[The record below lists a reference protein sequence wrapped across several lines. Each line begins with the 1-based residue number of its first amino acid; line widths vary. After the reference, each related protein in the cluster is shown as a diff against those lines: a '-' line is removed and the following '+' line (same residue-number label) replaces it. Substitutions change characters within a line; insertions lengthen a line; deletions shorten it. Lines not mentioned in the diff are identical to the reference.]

1 MEAVAAPLWSSRRIR
16 EGVAYLGLAGLVA
29 SSALIAMGAQ
39 GRLGVL
45 VPAARLRY
53 PGWLRGPLS
62 GLRVAL
68 TPNGLAWLLVGMS
81 IGYVLVLVCA
91 EAVSPRVAIGTV
103 VGLHVLFILG
113 PPLVSTDVFG
123 YIDLARLGTLH
134 GISPYSA
141 ASTHIPPDSVHLYR
155 RWHSDL
161 PAPYGPVFMLIAYA
175 LVPLGVAGGLWAFKI
190 LAAAGSL
197 ATVWL
202 VWRCAAALGRDPLKA
217 ALFVGLNPALLLFGV
232 GGAHN
237 DFLVLTVA
245 TAAVYLLIAGRDR
258 LGGAGLVVACAMK
271 LPIGLPLAFALARP
285 DARGREGETAAGR
298 RLDVAKGA
306 LLAVAAVA
314 IAAVVGFG
322 SHAAGFIEDL
332 KVEQREVALYS
343 VPNQVGKLLGF
354 GGLTHGIR
362 LVFTAA
368 LAVTVVLML
377 RRAWRGADWIAAAGW
392 AMFALLV
399 ASAWLLPWYVAWLLP
414 LAAISSDRR
423 LRTAALAL
431 TAYVVATRVTLWAG
445 LPG

>member
-1 MEAVAAPLWSSRRIR
+1 MEAVAAPLWSSRRVR
-16 EGVAYLGLAGLVA
+16 EGVAYLGLAGLAA

-53 PGWLRGPLS
+53 PDWLRGPLS
-62 GLRVAL
+62 GLQIAL
-68 TPNGLAWLLVGMS
+68 TANGLAWLLVGMCA
-81 IGYVLVLVCA
+81 GYVLVLVCA
-91 EAVSPRVAIGTV
+91 EAVSARVAIGTV

-134 GISPYSA
+134 GISPYSP
-141 ASTHIPPDSVHLYR
+141 ASAHIPPDSVHLYR

-245 TAAVYLLIAGRDR
+245 TAGVYLLIVGRDR
-258 LGGAGLVVACAMK
+258 LGGAGFVVASAMK

-285 DARGREGETAAGR
+285 DRRVARENERAAGR
-298 RLDVAKGA
+298 LEVAKGA

-332 KVEQREVALYS
+332 KVEQKEVAIYS

-362 LVFTAA
+362 LVFTVA
-368 LAVTVVLML
+368 LAATAVVML

-392 AMFALLV
+392 TMFALLV

-431 TAYVVATRVTLWAG
+431 TVYVVATRVTLWAG

>member
-29 SSALIAMGAQ
+29 SSALVFMGAE

-45 VPAARLRY
+45 VSDASWRY
-53 PGWLRGPLS
+53 RRWLRALLY
-62 GLRVAL
+62 GLQIVL
-68 TPNGLAWLLVGMS
+68 TRRGLACLLVGACAGS
-81 IGYVLVLVCA
+81 ALVLGCA
-91 EAVSPRVAIGTV
+91 AAASVAVALGTI

-123 YIDLARLGTLH
+123 YIDLARLGTRH
-134 GISPYSA
+134 GISPYSP

-197 ATVWL
+197 ATIWL

-258 LGGAGLVVACAMK
+258 LGGAGLVVASAMK

-285 DARGREGETAAGR
+285 NARGRKRET
-298 RLDVAKGA
+298 
-306 LLAVAAVA
+306 
-314 IAAVVGFG
+314 
-322 SHAAGFIEDL
+322 
-332 KVEQREVALYS
+332 
-343 VPNQVGKLLGF
+343 
-354 GGLTHGIR
+354 
-362 LVFTAA
+362 
-368 LAVTVVLML
+368 
-377 RRAWRGADWIAAAGW
+377 
-392 AMFALLV
+392 
-399 ASAWLLPWYVAWLLP
+399 
-414 LAAISSDRR
+414 
-423 LRTAALAL
+423 
-431 TAYVVATRVTLWAG
+431 
-445 LPG
+445 

>member
-29 SSALIAMGAQ
+29 SSALVFMGAE

-53 PGWLRGPLS
+53 PDWLRGPLS
-62 GLRVAL
+62 GLQIDL
-68 TPNGLAWLLVGMS
+68 TPNGLAWLLVGMCA
-81 IGYVLVLVCA
+81 GYVLVLVCA
-91 EAVSPRVAIGTV
+91 DAVSMRVAVGTI

-123 YIDLARLGTLH
+123 YIDLARLGTRH
-134 GISPYSA
+134 GISPYSP

-175 LVPLGVAGGLWAFKI
+175 LVPLGVAGGLWGFKI

-258 LGGAGLVVACAMK
+258 LGSAGLVVASAMK
-271 LPIGLPLAFALARP
+271 LPIGLPLAFAFARS
-285 DARGREGETAAGR
+285 DGR
-298 RLDVAKGA
+298 RRRELGIGT
-306 LLAVAAVA
+306 LLALAAVA
-314 IAAVVGFG
+314 VVAVVGFG

-332 KVEQREVALYS
+332 KVEQKEVAVYS
-343 VPNQVGKLLGF
+343 VPNQIGKLLGF

-362 LVFTAA
+362 LVAEVA
-368 LAVTVVLML
+368 LAAIVILML
-377 RRAWRGADWIAAAGW
+377 RRVWRGGDWITAAGW
-392 AMFALLV
+392 TMFALLV

-414 LAAISSDRR
+414 LAAISADSR
-423 LRTAALAL
+423 LRAAALAL
-431 TAYVVATRVTLWAG
+431 TAYIVITRVTLWAG
-445 LPG
+445 LPP

>member
-29 SSALIAMGAQ
+29 SSALVFMGAE

-53 PGWLRGPLS
+53 PDWLRGPLS
-62 GLRVAL
+62 GLQIDL
-68 TPNGLAWLLVGMS
+68 TPSGLALLLVGMCA
-81 IGYVLVLVCA
+81 GYVLVLVCA
-91 EAVSPRVAIGTV
+91 DAVSMRVAIGTI

-123 YIDLARLGTLH
+123 YIDLARLGTRH
-134 GISPYSA
+134 GISPYSP
-141 ASTHIPPDSVHLYR
+141 ASTHIPPGSVHLYR
-155 RWHSDL
+155 RWHSAL

-197 ATVWL
+197 ATIWL

-258 LGGAGLVVACAMK
+258 PRGGGGSGGHRDPDAAPRLARRGLDHSRRVDDVRPARGERLAPAVVRGLAASARRDLRGQPPAGGGARAHGLHRHH
-271 LPIGLPLAFALARP
+271 AR
-285 DARGREGETAAGR
+285 DA
-298 RLDVAKGA
+298 
-306 LLAVAAVA
+306 
-314 IAAVVGFG
+314 VGW
-322 SHAAGFIEDL
+322 A
-332 KVEQREVALYS
+332 
-343 VPNQVGKLLGF
+343 
-354 GGLTHGIR
+354 
-362 LVFTAA
+362 AA
-368 LAVTVVLML
+368 LGV
-377 RRAWRGADWIAAAGW
+377 
-392 AMFALLV
+392 
-399 ASAWLLPWYVAWLLP
+399 
-414 LAAISSDRR
+414 
-423 LRTAALAL
+423 
-431 TAYVVATRVTLWAG
+431 
-445 LPG
+445 

>member
-62 GLRVAL
+62 GLQVAL

-134 GISPYSA
+134 GISPYDP
-141 ASTHIPPDSVHLYR
+141 ASTHVPPDSVHLYR
-155 RWHSDL
+155 TWRSDL

-175 LVPLGVAGGLWAFKI
+175 LVPLGVAGGLWALKI

-197 ATVWL
+197 ATIWL

-217 ALFVGLNPALLLFGV
+217 ALFVGLNPALLLFAV
-232 GGAHN
+232 GGSHN
-237 DFLVLTVA
+237 DFLPLTAA

-258 LGGAGLVVACAMK
+258 LGGAGMILASAMK
-271 LPIGLPLAFALARP
+271 LPIGLPLAFAFART
-285 DARGREGETAAGR
+285 DGR
-298 RLDVAKGA
+298 RRELGTGA
-306 LLAVAAVA
+306 LLALAAVA

-322 SHAAGFIEDL
+322 SHALGFIEDL
-332 KVEQREVALYS
+332 RHEQKQVAIYS

-362 LVFTAA
+362 LVAVAA
-368 LAVTVVLML
+368 LAATVVLML
-377 RRAWRGADWIAAAGW
+377 RRVWRGGDWITAAGW
-392 AMFALLV
+392 TTFALLV
-399 ASAWLLPWYVAWLLP
+399 ASAWLLPWYVVWLLP
-414 LAAISSDRR
+414 LAAISADSR
-423 LRTAALAL
+423 LRAAALAL
-431 TAYVVATRVTLWAG
+431 TAYIVITRVTLWAG